1 MRITESTLL
10 RFTIK
15 KFEGEWL
22 DDCGSKQ
29 QKISST
35 NGTSPLAPALYVLGD
50 SLLDSGNNNY
60 LQTIIKANYSPYGED
75 FVNKCTGRFSNGK
88 TVADFIAEFLGLP
101 YAPPFL
107 SFKPRDK
114 LPLTGLNY
122 ASGAC
127 GILRDTG
134 HHLGDLL
141 SLEEQVG
148 LFQDTLVRLQ
158 GRNFKSSK
166 ELSEYLSKSIFI
178 ISIGSNDYISN
189 YPATLLHDTNK
200 RFARLLTSK
209 LSHQLQ
215 RLYNLGARK
224 IVVSEIGPIGC
235 VPAITSQNKHK
246 GKCVEHKN
254 QLVSEYNSM
263 LPAMLQNLTSS
274 LQGSSFV
281 NGHAYRLASDAII
294 NPSNYGL
301 KDASNPCC
309 KTWLSGIEGC
319 IPFVEPCDRRD
330 KYYFWDGYHPS
341 EIVYSLFASRCI
353 NNASFCSPF
362 SLKELVKM

>member
-1 MRITESTLL
+1 M
-10 RFTIK
+10 FD
-15 KFEGEWL
+15 L
-22 DDCGSKQ
+22 DELQHSKTPPQ
-29 QKISST
+29 ASCIYEQEQSAHKQLQLHQNST

-134 HHLGDLL
+134 HHL
-141 SLEEQVG
+141 
-148 LFQDTLVRLQ
+148 
-158 GRNFKSSK
+158 
-166 ELSEYLSKSIFI
+166 
-178 ISIGSNDYISN
+178 
-189 YPATLLHDTNK
+189 
-200 RFARLLTSK
+200 
-209 LSHQLQ
+209 